1 MDPAKFKKEGAGKL
15 LNVGREQWAFVPNSL
30 PPRLEST
37 WELTERISDA
47 DRALGELAGVARTIP
62 NPHLLIG
69 PFTRR
74 EAVLSSRIEG
84 TQATLAE
91 LFSAEAAARREGPSE
106 GVHEV
111 MNYVTALEYGL
122 QRMKQLP
129 VSLRLIRELHER
141 LMKNVRGESLTPGEF
156 RKAQN
161 FIGPPGCKLENA
173 TYVPPPI
180 PEMKDALDR
189 FEKYLHE
196 ERRKLPPLV
205 RLSLIHYQFEAIHPF
220 WDGNGRVGRLLITL
234 LLCSEGLLP
243 QPLLYLSA
251 YFERNRRE
259 YYRLLLDV
267 SQSGNWIDWVRFFLN
282 GVSEEARDAVARSNQ
297 LLALRQD
304 YRRKL
309 QTQKAPGRTL
319 ELMEMLFTEP
329 VVTVAGAKQRLRV
342 TTPSAQQNVDKLVRA
357 GIVREVTGKARYRV
371 YVAQKIMQIIEAD
384 RAPRSPKR
392 ENLFDAGA

>member
-15 LNVGREQWAFVPNSL
+15 FSLGQRQVTFVPNPL
-30 PPRLEST
+30 PPRLEIT
-37 WELTERISDA
+37 WELAERISDA

-84 TQATLAE
+84 TQATLTE
-91 LFSAEAAARREGPSE
+91 LFSAEAAAGRGGPSE

-111 MNYVTALEYGL
+111 LNYVTALKYGL
-122 QRMKQLP
+122 QRLKQLP

-141 LMKNVRGESLTPGEF
+141 LMKNVRGESLTPGDF

-180 PEMKDALDR
+180 LEMKDALDH

-196 ERRKLPPLV
+196 EQRKLPPLV

-267 SQSGNWIDWVRFFLN
+267 SHSGHWIDWVRFFLN

-297 LLALRQD
+297 LLVLRQE
-304 YRRKL
+304 YREKL
-309 QTQKAPGRTL
+309 HAQKVPVRTL
-319 ELMEMLFTEP
+319 ELMEMLFIEP
-329 VVTVAGAKQRLRV
+329 VVTVLGARQRLKV
-342 TTPSAQQNVDKLVRA
+342 TTRSAQQNVDKLLQA
-357 GIVREVTGKARYRV
+357 GIVREVTGKQRYRV
-371 YVAQKIMQIIEAD
+371 YVAQKIMQIVEAD
-384 RAPRSPKR
+384 RAPQAPKQ
-392 ENLFDAGA
+392 ENLLDAGA

>member
-1 MDPAKFKKEGAGKL
+1 MDSTRFKKEGAGKL
-15 LNVGREQWAFVPNSL
+15 LSLGREQWAFVPNSL

-37 WELTERISDA
+37 WELAERISDA
-47 DRALGELAGVARTIP
+47 DRALGELAGVTRTIP

-69 PFTRR
+69 PFIRR

-84 TQATLAE
+84 TQATLTE
-91 LFSAEAAARREGPSE
+91 LFSAEAAARREGPSA
-106 GVHEV
+106 GVQEV

-122 QRMKQLP
+122 QRLKQLP

-141 LMKNVRGESLTPGEF
+141 LMKNARGESLTPGEF
-156 RKAQN
+156 RGAQN

-173 TYVPPPI
+173 TYVPPPV
-180 PEMKDALDR
+180 PEMKEALDR

-267 SQSGNWIDWVRFFLN
+267 SQSGNWTDWVRFFLN

-297 LLALRQD
+297 LLALRQE
-304 YRRKL
+304 YRKKL
-309 QTQKAPGRTL
+309 QTQKAPGRAL
-319 ELMEMLFTEP
+319 ELMEMLFVEP
-329 VVTVAGAKQRLRV
+329 VVTVPGAKQRLNV

-357 GIVREVTGKARYRV
+357 GIIREVTGKRRYRIF
-371 YVAQKIMQIIEAD
+371 VAQKIMQIVEAD
-384 RAPRSPKR
+384 RAPKQ
-392 ENLFDAGA
+392 EKLLEAGA

>member
-1 MDPAKFKKEGAGKL
+1 MDPAKFEKEGAGKL
-15 LNVGREQWAFVPNSL
+15 LSVGREQWAFVPNSL
-30 PPRLEST
+30 PPKLEST
-37 WELTERISDA
+37 WELAERISDA

-69 PFTRR
+69 PFIRR

-84 TQATLAE
+84 TQATLTE

-173 TYVPPPI
+173 TYVPPPV

-259 YYRLLLDV
+259 YYRLLLHV
-267 SQSGNWIDWVRFFLN
+267 SQSGNWTDWVRFFLK
-282 GVSEEARDAVARSNQ
+282 GVSEEARDAMARSNQ
-297 LLALRQD
+297 LLALRQE
-304 YRRKL
+304 YRQKL
-309 QTQKAPGRTL
+309 QARKAPGHTL
-319 ELMEMLFTEP
+319 ELMEMLFIEP
-329 VVTVAGAKQRLRV
+329 VVTVPGAKVRLKV
-342 TTPSAQQNVDKLVRA
+342 TMRSAQQNVDKLLRA
-357 GIVREVTGKARYRV
+357 GIVKEVTGKRRYRV
-371 YVAQKIMQIIEAD
+371 FVAQKIMQIVEAD
-384 RAPRSPKR
+384 QAPKQER
-392 ENLFDAGA
+392 LLDAGA

>member
-15 LNVGREQWAFVPNSL
+15 LSVGQEQWAFVPNAL
-30 PPRLEST
+30 PPKLEST
-37 WELTERISDA
+37 WELSERISDA

-84 TQATLAE
+84 TQATLTE
-91 LFSAEAAARREGPSE
+91 LFSAEASARREGPSE

-122 QRMKQLP
+122 QRLKQLP

-173 TYVPPPI
+173 TYVPPPV
-180 PEMKDALDR
+180 PEMRDALDR

-267 SQSGNWIDWVRFFLN
+267 SQSGNWIDWVEFFLN
-282 GVSEEARDAVARSNQ
+282 GVAEEARDAVARSNQ
-297 LLALRQD
+297 LLALRQE
-304 YRRKL
+304 YRKKL
-309 QTQKAPGRTL
+309 QTQKAPARTL

-329 VVTVAGAKQRLRV
+329 VVTILGAKQRLKV

-357 GIVREVTGKARYRV
+357 GIVREVTGKRRYRV
-371 YVAQKIMQIIEAD
+371 YVAQKIMQIVEAD
-384 RAPRSPKR
+384 RAPKPEKVL
-392 ENLFDAGA
+392 NAGV

>member
-15 LNVGREQWAFVPNSL
+15 SSVGREQWAFVPNSL
-30 PPRLEST
+30 PPRLEIT
-37 WELTERISDA
+37 WELAERISDA

-84 TQATLAE
+84 TQATLTE
-91 LFSAEAAARREGPSE
+91 LFSAEAAAGRRSPSE

-111 MNYVTALEYGL
+111 LNYVTALEYGL

-129 VSLRLIRELHER
+129 VSLRLMREIHER
-141 LMKNVRGESLTPGEF
+141 LMKNVRGESMTPGEF

-189 FEKYLHE
+189 LEKYLHE

-205 RLSLIHYQFEAIHPF
+205 WLSLIHYQFEAIHPF

-267 SQSGNWIDWVRFFLN
+267 SQSGNWTDWVRFFLN

-297 LLALRQD
+297 LLALRQE
-304 YRRKL
+304 YRKRL

-319 ELMEMLFTEP
+319 ELMEMLFIEP
-329 VVTVAGAKQRLRV
+329 VVTVPGAKQRLNV
-342 TTPSAQQNVDKLVRA
+342 TMPSAQQNVDKLVRA
-357 GIVREVTGKARYRV
+357 GIIREVTGKRRYRV
-371 YVAQKIMQIIEAD
+371 FVAQKIMQIVEAD
-384 RAPRSPKR
+384 RAPKQK
-392 ENLFDAGA
+392 ELFEAGA

>member
-1 MDPAKFKKEGAGKL
+1 MDPTKFKKEGAGRL
-15 LNVGREQWAFVPNSL
+15 LSIGREQWAFAPNPL
-30 PPRLEST
+30 PPKLEST
-37 WELTERISDA
+37 WELAERISDA

-62 NPHLLIG
+62 NPHLLIA
-69 PFTRR
+69 PFIRR

-84 TQATLAE
+84 TQATLTE
-91 LFSAEAAARREGPSE
+91 LFSAEAAAGRGGPSE
-106 GVHEV
+106 AVHEV
-111 MNYVTALEYGL
+111 LNYVTALEYGL
-122 QRMKQLP
+122 QRMQHLP

-173 TYVPPPI
+173 TYVPPPV

-196 ERRKLPPLV
+196 EQRKLPPLV
-205 RLSLIHYQFEAIHPF
+205 RLSLIHYQFEAVHPF

-251 YFERNRRE
+251 YFERHQRE
-259 YYRLLLDV
+259 YYRLLLEV
-267 SQSGNWIDWVRFFLN
+267 SQSGNWTDWVRFFLN

-297 LLALRQD
+297 LLALRQE
-304 YRRKL
+304 YRKKL
-309 QTQKAPGRTL
+309 QAQKAPSHTL
-319 ELMEMLFTEP
+319 ELMELLFIEP
-329 VVTVAGAKQRLRV
+329 VITVPGAKTRLKV
-342 TTPSAQQNVDKLVRA
+342 TMRSAQQNVDKLLRA
-357 GIVREVTGKARYRV
+357 GIVKEVTGKARYRV
-371 YVAQKIMQIIEAD
+371 YVAQKIMQVVEAD
-384 RAPRSPKR
+384 QAPRQDK
-392 ENLFDAGA
+392 LVDGGA

>member
-15 LNVGREQWAFVPNSL
+15 LSVGREQWAFAPNSL

-37 WELTERISDA
+37 WELAERISDA

-84 TQATLAE
+84 TQATLTE

-111 MNYVTALEYGL
+111 MNYVIALEYGL

-173 TYVPPPI
+173 TYVPPPV

-189 FEKYLHE
+189 FEKYLYE
-196 ERRKLPPLV
+196 KQRKLPPLV

-267 SQSGNWIDWVRFFLN
+267 SQSGNWTDWVRFFLN

-297 LLALRQD
+297 LLALRQE
-304 YRRKL
+304 YRKKL
-309 QTQKAPGRTL
+309 QAQKAPSRTL

-329 VVTVAGAKQRLRV
+329 VITVAGAKQRLQV

-371 YVAQKIMQIIEAD
+371 YVAQKIMQIVEAD
-384 RAPRSPKR
+384 RAPKQK
-392 ENLFDAGA
+392 ELFDADG